1 MTLPFTEPGIRLIRR
16 SQISLLDGRLKELR
30 GELAEA
36 ARQLD
41 AHYDE
46 LLHSARERL
55 GSLFE
60 ASDYPPRLSDW
71 FSMDWDYPSIQ
82 PPDYLR
88 QLSPELY
95 EQECRRVR
103 ARFEEAV
110 SLAERAFVDEF
121 SQLVRHLCERISE
134 KGGRRQVFVEGAH
147 VRLCEFFG
155 RFRQLNIGS
164 QPELDALV
172 ERAQAVVAGISPDD
186 LQQLPELRQV
196 VAMDLQQVAESLD
209 ALMVDRPRRRLIRP
223 VPAEERS

>member
-16 SQISLLDGRLKELR
+16 SQIALLDGRLKELR

-41 AHYDE
+41 AHYEE
-46 LLHSARERL
+46 LLRSARERL
-55 GSLFE
+55 GTLFE

-110 SLAERAFVDEF
+110 QLAERAFMDEF
-121 SQLVRHLCERISE
+121 ARMVKKLCRQIS
-134 KGGRRQVFVEGAH
+134 GDQGRQRCYSAKVVGWNSSLFES
-147 VRLCEFFG
+147 
-155 RFRQLNIGS
+155 FRDLHISS

-172 ERAQAVVAGISPDD
+172 DRAQAVLAGIQPDEWD
-186 LQQLPELRQV
+186 RCPDIRRQMAEELEQV
-196 VAMDLQQVAESLD
+196 SQSLE
-209 ALMVDRPRRRLIRP
+209 ALMVDRPRRRLIRSHS
-223 VPAEERS
+223 VEEGT